1 MSKEGYV
8 VNIDH
13 NGNRVVA
20 MICEPDKAVIAVGK
34 NKICNSLDDAVQ
46 RVRSVLAP
54 LNVKRAGYYPL
65 CLKLKKCIDC
75 KTDERVCYNLVI
87 IEGQFVKDRMKLF
100 IINEELGF

>member
-1 MSKEGYV
+1 MSKEGHV

-20 MICEPDKAVIAVGK
+20 MIYEPDKAVIAVNK

-46 RVRSVLAP
+46 RIRSILAP
-54 LNVKRAGYYPL
+54 LNAKRAGYYPL
-65 CLKLKKCIDC
+65 CLKLNIDC

-87 IEGQFVKDRMKLF
+87 IEGQFVKSRMKLF
-100 IINEELGF
+100 IINEELEF